1 MHWGRMGKHH
11 ISFTRALVTLICALF
26 AVQAAAQSGRTVA
39 SDSEPF
45 VYQVEQLQNA
55 AGSAQT
61 PLDLDT
67 PMGLMESFM
76 RAGEKE
82 DWARAGAALDLANV
96 DPAERQPEQLTAQL
110 YDLMHRSVAFD
121 WASLPDRPDAVDTTT
136 TSKDPMSGVAR
147 RSLTIGQLEL
157 SNRTVPIRLARVQ
170 APGGEPVWVF
180 SRQTV
185 ENVPALYAV
194 YGPSKFEK
202 SLPPALREQAFWT
215 LAWWEVIALPLILFA
230 GALAAALTYLAIS
243 RLRRRQDE
251 DSKLYGVLQAIHL
264 PATLLAFAGTFALVR
279 LSFFRL
285 SGPVKDLLDPLQLVL
300 IIAAIIG
307 IALSVIE
314 ALFDFATSQRT
325 DELEA
330 PDNNADRNF
339 YTKMSAIRRIITV
352 MILLAGIG
360 FLLVASNLSSTLGF
374 SIMASA
380 GILGL
385 VLAFAARKVLGDI
398 MASVQIAFAQTAR
411 IGDAIRYDGQ
421 WCYVEKIGFTHLRL
435 RTWDERRLIAPV
447 SDFTNDSFE
456 NWTKEDASLMM
467 HVELELDN
475 RADVDALRQPF
486 RDFVENDEDVVDP
499 GDAQCEVVAQ
509 NARAMTVR
517 FMARAADPKCGWA
530 MHCRLRERMLQVA
543 SELDAGADRE
553 PAPAYFL
560 REREVRMDLTRADE
574 AQG

>member
-11 ISFTRALVTLICALF
+11 ISFTRALVMLICALF
-26 AVQAAAQSGRTVA
+26 AVQAAALSGRTVA

-45 VYQVEQLQNA
+45 VYQVEQMQNA

-96 DPAERQPEQLTAQL
+96 DPAKRQPEQLTAQL

-121 WASLPDRPDAVDTTT
+121 WATLPDRPDAVDTTT

-230 GALAAALTYLAIS
+230 GAVAAALTYLAIS

-264 PATLLAFAGTFALVR
+264 PATLLA
-279 LSFFRL
+279 
-285 SGPVKDLLDPLQLVL
+285 
-300 IIAAIIG
+300 
-307 IALSVIE
+307 
-314 ALFDFATSQRT
+314 
-325 DELEA
+325 
-330 PDNNADRNF
+330 
-339 YTKMSAIRRIITV
+339 
-352 MILLAGIG
+352 
-360 FLLVASNLSSTLGF
+360 
-374 SIMASA
+374 
-380 GILGL
+380 
-385 VLAFAARKVLGDI
+385 
-398 MASVQIAFAQTAR
+398 
-411 IGDAIRYDGQ
+411 
-421 WCYVEKIGFTHLRL
+421 W
-435 RTWDERRLIAPV
+435 
-447 SDFTNDSFE
+447 
-456 NWTKEDASLMM
+456 
-467 HVELELDN
+467 
-475 RADVDALRQPF
+475 
-486 RDFVENDEDVVDP
+486 
-499 GDAQCEVVAQ
+499 
-509 NARAMTVR
+509 
-517 FMARAADPKCGWA
+517 
-530 MHCRLRERMLQVA
+530 
-543 SELDAGADRE
+543 
-553 PAPAYFL
+553 
-560 REREVRMDLTRADE
+560 
-574 AQG
+574 

>member
-26 AVQAAAQSGRTVA
+26 AVQAAAQSGRAVA

-121 WASLPDRPDAVDTTT
+121 WATLPDRPDAVDTTT

-339 YTKMSAIRRIITV
+339 YTKMSAIRCIQSGRRWHHGWTQRTSAKAMCVAVAAATIACFSQLLQHIILPTH
-352 MILLAGIG
+352 M
-360 FLLVASNLSSTLGF
+360 TLRC
-374 SIMASA
+374 A
-380 GILGL
+380 
-385 VLAFAARKVLGDI
+385 
-398 MASVQIAFAQTAR
+398 
-411 IGDAIRYDGQ
+411 
-421 WCYVEKIGFTHLRL
+421 
-435 RTWDERRLIAPV
+435 
-447 SDFTNDSFE
+447 
-456 NWTKEDASLMM
+456 
-467 HVELELDN
+467 
-475 RADVDALRQPF
+475 
-486 RDFVENDEDVVDP
+486 
-499 GDAQCEVVAQ
+499 
-509 NARAMTVR
+509 
-517 FMARAADPKCGWA
+517 
-530 MHCRLRERMLQVA
+530 
-543 SELDAGADRE
+543 
-553 PAPAYFL
+553 
-560 REREVRMDLTRADE
+560 
-574 AQG
+574 

>member
-1 MHWGRMGKHH
+1 MGKHH

-121 WASLPDRPDAVDTTT
+121 WATLPDRPDAVDTTT

-243 RLRRRQDE
+243 RLRRRQHE

-543 SELDAGADRE
+543 SELDAGA
-553 PAPAYFL
+553 
-560 REREVRMDLTRADE
+560 
-574 AQG
+574 

>member
-1 MHWGRMGKHH
+1 MGNRHT
-11 ISFTRALVTLICALF
+11 SFIRVLIALF
-26 AVQAAAQSGRTVA
+26 SAMFAFQAVAQSDRTVA
-39 SDSEPF
+39 EDSKAF
-45 VYQVEQLQNA
+45 VYEVERLENGTP
-55 AGSAQT
+55 AGRI

-76 RAGEKE
+76 AAGADGDWTRA
-82 DWARAGAALDLANV
+82 AAALDLANV
-96 DPAERQPEQLTAQL
+96 DAAERDPDRFAARL

-121 WASLPDRPDAVDTTT
+121 WALLPDRPDAVDTTT
-136 TSKDPMSGVAR
+136 TSKDPMAGVAR
-147 RSLTIGQLEL
+147 RSLTIGHLEL
-157 SNRTVPIRLARVQ
+157 ANRTVPIRLARVQ

-185 ENVPALYAV
+185 ENVPALYDI
-194 YGPSKFEK
+194 YGPTRFEK
-202 SLPPALREQAFWT
+202 SLPAPLRQQAFWT
-215 LAWWEVIALPLILFA
+215 LAWWEAIALPLILFV
-230 GALAAALTYLAIS
+230 GALAAALTYVGIA
-243 RLRRRQDE
+243 RLRRRQE
-251 DSKLYGVLQAIHL
+251 EHSRLYGVWQAIHV

-279 LSFFRL
+279 LTLFRL

-300 IIAAIIG
+300 IIAAIVG

-325 DELEA
+325 DELES
-330 PDNNADRNF
+330 PENNPDRNF
-339 YTKMSAIRRIITV
+339 YTKMSAIRRIVTV

-447 SDFTNDSFE
+447 SDFTSDSFE
-456 NWTKEDASLMM
+456 NWTKQESRLMM
-467 HVELELDN
+467 HVELEFDN
-475 RADVDALRQPF
+475 RADVEALRRPF
-486 RDFVENDEDVVDP
+486 REFVENDEDVVDP
-499 GDAQCEVVAQ
+499 EDAKCQVIAQ
-509 NARAMTVR
+509 NAQAMTVR
-517 FMARAADPKCGWA
+517 FMARSTDPKCGWD
-530 MHCRLRERMLQVA
+530 MHCRLREHMLRAA
-543 SELDAGADRE
+543 SEMDAGAERE
-553 PAPAYFL
+553 PVPAYL
-560 REREVRMDLTRADE
+560 PREREVRMDLAAAEE
-574 AQG
+574 A

>member
-121 WASLPDRPDAVDTTT
+121 WATLPDRPDAVDTTT

-447 SDFTNDSFE
+447 SDFTSDSFE
-456 NWTKEDASLMM
+456 NWTKQESRLMM
-467 HVELELDN
+467 HVELEFDN
-475 RADVDALRQPF
+475 RADVEALRQPF
-486 RDFVENDEDVVDP
+486 REFVENDEDVVDP
-499 GDAQCEVVAQ
+499 EDAKCQVIAQ
-509 NARAMTVR
+509 NAQAMTVR
-517 FMARAADPKCGWA
+517 FMARSTDPKCGWD
-530 MHCRLRERMLQVA
+530 MHCRLREHMLRAA
-543 SELDAGADRE
+543 SEMDAAAERE
-553 PAPAYFL
+553 PVPAYL
-560 REREVRMDLTRADE
+560 PREREVRMDLTAAE
-574 AQG
+574 EG

>member
-1 MHWGRMGKHH
+1 MGKHH

-170 APGGEPVWVF
+170 APGGEPVWIF

-230 GALAAALTYLAIS
+230 GALAAALTYLGIT
-243 RLRRRQDE
+243 RLRSRQDE

-264 PATLLAFAGTFALVR
+264 PATLLAFVGTFALVR

-300 IIAAIIG
+300 IIAAIVG
-307 IALSVIE
+307 IALAVIE

-325 DELEA
+325 DKLEA

-486 RDFVENDEDVVDP
+486 REFIENDEDVVDP
-499 GDAQCEVVAQ
+499 EDAKCQVIAQ
-509 NARAMTVR
+509 NAQAMTVR
-517 FMARAADPKCGWA
+517 FMARAADPKCGWD
-530 MHCRLRERMLQVA
+530 MHCRLREHMLRAA
-543 SELDAGADRE
+543 SEMDAGAEHE
-553 PAPAYFL
+553 PVPAYL
-560 REREVRMDLTRADE
+560 PREREVRMDLTAAEE
-574 AQG
+574 A

>member
-11 ISFTRALVTLICALF
+11 ISFTRALAMLICALF
-26 AVQAAAQSGRTVA
+26 AVQAAAQSGRAVA

-121 WASLPDRPDAVDTTT
+121 WATLPDRPDAVDTTT

-202 SLPPALREQAFWT
+202 SLPPALRKQAFWT

-447 SDFTNDSFE
+447 SDFTSDSFE
-456 NWTKEDASLMM
+456 NWTKQESRLMM
-467 HVELELDN
+467 HVELEFDN
-475 RADVDALRQPF
+475 RADVEALRRPF
-486 RDFVENDEDVVDP
+486 REFVENDEDVVDP
-499 GDAQCEVVAQ
+499 EDAKCQVIAQ
-509 NARAMTVR
+509 NAQAMTVR
-517 FMARAADPKCGWA
+517 FMARSTDPKCGWD
-530 MHCRLRERMLQVA
+530 MHCRLREHMLRAA
-543 SELDAGADRE
+543 SEMDAGAERE
-553 PAPAYFL
+553 PVPAYL
-560 REREVRMDLTRADE
+560 PREREVRMDLTAAEE
-574 AQG
+574 A